1 MWIAALARDDKEV
14 AATVGDD
21 FVISRTRGGV
31 PMPGNKTKSS
41 PRGAQGDIG
50 AASDPF
56 DPLAVANRL
65 RPVLLRIHRYLRG
78 EAHELGVTSTQ
89 ASLLGAISRAP
100 GVGLGELADQE
111 HMSAPTLV
119 GHVDKLEAAG
129 FVARERSNPSDR
141 RRVGLTITPAGQLAL
156 NTLRERRTNWL
167 AARLGTLTPEELSI
181 VEAAIEP
188 LGRLVRR
195 DI

>member
-1 MWIAALARDDKEV
+1 MSGKKANPSAQAVTTARD
-14 AATVGDD
+14 
-21 FVISRTRGGV
+21 
-31 PMPGNKTKSS
+31 
-41 PRGAQGDIG
+41 GAPDG
-50 AASDPF
+50 AVDAL

-89 ASLLGAISRAP
+89 ATLLGAITRTP
-100 GVGLGELADQE
+100 GIGLGELAVQE

-129 FVARERSNPSDR
+129 FVARERSNPADR
-141 RRVGLTITPAGQLAL
+141 RRVGLTITAAGQHAFT
-156 NTLRERRTNWL
+156 TLRERRTNWL
-167 AARLGTLTPEELSI
+167 AAHLETLTPDELAAI
-181 VEAAIEP
+181 EDAIEP

-195 DI
+195 DA